1 MLYGVSPS
9 DVATLSAVVVLML
22 LVAALAALIPSL
34 RAAHVDP
41 MEVLRE
47 E

>member
-9 DVATLSAVVVLML
+9 DVATLSTVAVLML
-22 LVAALAALIPSL
+22 VVAALASL
-34 RAAHVDP
+34 LPAIRAARVDP
-41 MEVLRE
+41 MQMLRE